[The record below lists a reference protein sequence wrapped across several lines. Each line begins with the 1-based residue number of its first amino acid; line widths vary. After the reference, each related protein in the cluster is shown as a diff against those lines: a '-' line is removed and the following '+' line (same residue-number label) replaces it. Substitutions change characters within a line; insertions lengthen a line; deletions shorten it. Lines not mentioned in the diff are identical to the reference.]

1 MAKLFFKIKENFT
14 ISNLIDD
21 DEDDPVGP
29 ISEQY
34 REKNPQLLNISL
46 MREDGGN
53 IGFTPYDVNSGHF
66 KIQLINDKI
75 EVDCDAIFKIDAKAD
90 YVNELLKTSAKWEC
104 TGLQGIYGEISGLKQ
119 ETYKYKNRFG
129 EGEAVRHL
137 INVKVAKSEK
147 ELK

>member
-14 ISNLIDD
+14 ISNLIED

-29 ISEQY
+29 ISIQY
-34 REKNPQLLNISL
+34 KEKNPQLLNITL
-46 MREDGGN
+46 MRENGGN
-53 IGFTPYDVNSGHF
+53 VGFTPYEVSFGHF
-66 KIQLINDKI
+66 KIQLIDDKI
-75 EVDCDAIFKIDAKAD
+75 EVDCDAIFKIDAKSEHVD
-90 YVNELLKTSAKWEC
+90 EILKPNGKWEC
-104 TGLQGIYGEISGLKQ
+104 SGLQGIFGEISGLKK

-147 ELK
+147 ELR